1 MSQDQ
6 TLSGEEISA
15 LMSEARE
22 SGSAEGGASASPAR
36 AFSLGGDAGR
46 SMAAIPALDRLNE
59 RMVKRLRDVIEPF
72 ARVKPRVSTV
82 PTEVRAFGDW
92 RAEQNEFASLSL
104 YAFRPLKGAI
114 LLAHRARIRQPAGRR
129 LLRRQRRRAAAPRAR
144 VHRRPR
150 RACSAVSPR
159 R

>member
-22 SGSAEGGASASPAR
+22 SGSAEGGASAGPAR

-46 SMAAIPALDRLNE
+46 TTAALPTLPRLNE
-59 RMVKRLRDVIEPF
+59 RMVKRRPGVIAPV
-72 ARVKPRVSTV
+72 ARATPRVEPL

-92 RAEQNEFASLSL
+92 RAEQSEFVSLSL
-104 YAFRPLKGAI
+104 
-114 LLAHRARIRQPAGRR
+114 
-129 LLRRQRRRAAAPRAR
+129 
-144 VHRRPR
+144 
-150 RACSAVSPR
+150 
-159 R
+159 

>member
-22 SGSAEGGASASPAR
+22 SGSAGGGASASPAR

-72 ARVKPRVSTV
+72 ARVKPRVSTL
-82 PTEVRAFGDW
+82 PTEIRAFGDW
-92 RAEQNEFASLSL
+92 RAEQNEFVSLSL
-104 YAFRPLKGAI
+104 YAFRPKNGKRHTLLFQVYLLYRAI
-114 LLAHRARIRQPAGRR
+114 LLLWQ
-129 LLRRQRRRAAAPRAR
+129 
-144 VHRRPR
+144 
-150 RACSAVSPR
+150 
-159 R
+159 